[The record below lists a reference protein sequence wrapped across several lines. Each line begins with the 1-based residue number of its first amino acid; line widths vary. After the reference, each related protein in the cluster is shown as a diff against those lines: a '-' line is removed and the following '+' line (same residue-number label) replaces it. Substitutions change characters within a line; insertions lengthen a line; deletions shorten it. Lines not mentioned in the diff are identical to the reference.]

1 MKNWFK
7 NVAINIGIVY
17 CTAFLII
24 LTSDTSVSLGY
35 KLITLLAVIVIVAFV
50 TSDEFKGK
58 KK

>member
-1 MKNWFK
+1 MKNLFK

>member
-1 MKNWFK
+1 MKNLFK
-7 NVAINIGIVY
+7 NTAINIGIIY

-24 LTSDTSVSLGY
+24 LTSDTTVSLGY
-35 KLITLLAVIVIVAFV
+35 KLITLIAVIVIVAFV

>member
-1 MKNWFK
+1 MKNLFK

-35 KLITLLAVIVIVAFV
+35 KLITLLAVIVIIAFI